1 LTIRFAESFRRAES
15 GLGKCVICGKGTYKV
30 LFSKA
35 IEKIYICSEECLKE
49 FHKPLGGVRIQ
60 KKLKESNGWLD

>member
-1 LTIRFAESFRRAES
+1 
-15 GLGKCVICGKGTYKV
+15 LGKCIICGKGTYKV

-49 FHKPLGGVRIQ
+49 FHKPLGEVRIQ
-60 KKLKESNGWLD
+60 KKLKESDGWLD